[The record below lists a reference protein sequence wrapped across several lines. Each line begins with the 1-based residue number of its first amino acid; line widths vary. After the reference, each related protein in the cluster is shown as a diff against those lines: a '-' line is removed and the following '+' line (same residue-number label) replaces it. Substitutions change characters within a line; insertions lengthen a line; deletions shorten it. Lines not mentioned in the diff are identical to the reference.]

1 MGAIERHGHADVVET
16 SIRSVEEISSSPSPS
31 PRRRWPWL
39 IVLVALA
46 AGVAAVLGVGFG
58 RNPRVVESVLL
69 DRPAPPLTGRTL
81 DGGAFDLADHRGEV
95 VVLNVWASWCTVC
108 REEHADLEAAARRLA
123 PYPVQ
128 FVGLNTQD
136 KLEDAR
142 KFIEEMGGSSYPNV
156 RDSDGRKGL
165 DWGIFGVPETF
176 IVDQRGRVRAKAVG
190 AVTEEWLVSSVGGL
204 LAEER
209 AGRSR

>member
-1 MGAIERHGHADVVET
+1 MDQHAHADVVDHPAWPL
-16 SIRSVEEISSSPSPS
+16 EENSSTPRPSRR
-31 PRRRWPWL
+31 RRRWPWL
-39 IVLVALA
+39 VILLLLA
-46 AGVAAVLGVGFG
+46 AGFATVLGVGFG

-69 DRPAPPLTGRTL
+69 NRPAPPLAGSTL
-81 DGGAFDLADHRGEV
+81 DGGAFNLGDHRGEV
-95 VVLNVWASWCTVC
+95 VVVNVWASWCTVC

-142 KFIEEMGGSSYPNV
+142 EFLEEMGGSFYPNV
-156 RDSDGRKGL
+156 QDPDGRKGL

-176 IVDQRGRVRAKAVG
+176 VVDQRGRVRAKAVG
-190 AVTEEWLVSSVGGL
+190 AVTEEWLIASVGGL
-204 LAEER
+204 LGEDEP
-209 AGRSR
+209 GRPR